1 MSPGPSKNIK
11 MCQKTIPIGQPK
23 SSNMFEPFEVQNIP
37 LCKSRNEKTDTYIVM
52 LNKMDAV
59 L

>member
-1 MSPGPSKNIK
+1 

-52 LNKMDAV
+52 LYKMDAV